1 MIALGTVCRPQW
13 INAISNR
20 SRAGGFSVVGCGKHS
35 GFRYWVPVSFTGIHD
50 CVNLPRF
57 DWDSKATV
65 CLFRLHFKII
75 PLETL
80 SSFAAICF
88 SFSYFFWDNHFMD
101 SVAEGKKAKQKP
113 VHRGKVTL
121 VLCFAGLQDVN
132 PPKQLHQWTVSNITK
147 DWHPCYFFFYF
158 FFFYLTAFRFRGPFW
173 VEENKLFNIERAAS
187 SQTLLVDE

>member
-20 SRAGGFSVVGCGKHS
+20 SRAGGVSVVGCGKHS

-88 SFSYFFWDNHFMD
+88 SFSYFIWDNHFMD

-147 DWHPCYFFFYF
+147 DWHPCYYYYYF
-158 FFFYLTAFRFRGPFW
+158 FFFTSRHLDLEDHSGLKRTNFLT
-173 VEENKLFNIERAAS
+173 
-187 SQTLLVDE
+187 